1 MTLLSHCLLVCIAIE
16 LKLYCNVRW
25 ASSRL
30 RSPSNWLFVQR
41 IARLKNTQSQHYW
54 PLLDIRWIP
63 LTKRQKC
70 GLFFSISWRHGAIEV
85 QKDERWSF
93 WTMKSYSNCP
103 STLHGTIYIIAK
115 CSSMIPSCRWHVW
128 ISRYGFNDSLRDIT
142 LHCKYYFPLLYRFL
156 TSRSSLWCYCL
167 LLVANVGLNKIGT
180 KIYGKCWCHDTLFD
194 FLFVSFYFR
203 GRFLF

>member
-41 IARLKNTQSQHYW
+41 LARLKSTQAQYYW
-54 PLLDIRWIP
+54 PLLEDWQTPGGFPSQNARYVN
-63 LTKRQKC
+63 C
-70 GLFFSISWRHGAIEV
+70 FFMSWRHGAIEV

-93 WTMKSYSNCP
+93 RTGKYRSNCP
-103 STLHGTIYIIAK
+103 STLHRNIYIIVK
-115 CSSMIPSCRWHVW
+115 CSSMIPSCAWHVW
-128 ISRYGFNDSLRDIT
+128 ISRYGFNKSLRDIT

-156 TSRSSLWCYCL
+156 TSRSSPWCYCL
-167 LLVANVGLNKIGT
+167 LLVANVGLNNIGT
-180 KIYGKCWCHDTLFD
+180 K
-194 FLFVSFYFR
+194 R
-203 GRFLF
+203 